1 MEDVSKYSFFF
12 FNLITKEQGMI
23 KYRKR
28 EKPEP
33 KYFKNAKK
41 INK

>member
-1 MEDVSKYSFFF
+1 
-12 FNLITKEQGMI
+12 MI

-41 INK
+41 KKINKNEKKN